1 MSLQEVEKLLFVDY
15 LRQQIVVALPVLL
28 KEVVDLQLLVNLEAL
43 LEHILGVHIK
53 HFEMA
58 EIFELKFEEVVV
70 V

>member
-1 MSLQEVEKLLFVDY
+1 M
-15 LRQQIVVALPVLL
+15 VALPVLL